1 MNCDPLASL
10 FISLSIYGFSYSF
23 SIYTPRSS
31 LLLIFI
37 LRLLLL
43 SLGILLFNS
52 FRVYDFSLN
61 DILLRKKR

>member
-1 MNCDPLASL
+1 MNYNSLISL
-10 FISLSIYGFSYSF
+10 FTSLSIYESFYSL
-23 SIYTPRSS
+23 SIYTPRSF
-31 LLLIFI
+31 LFLILI

-61 DILLRKKR
+61 NISLRVKR